1 MRYEDSIERSAE
13 YLRQALPHMS
23 RQAAALHPISYA
35 VWYEYVA
42 GRNPALQ
49 AEIDRVTAAG
59 GKLDENGTQEL
70 FSRHIAEVDLNSARR
85 VTDGFQRVLTGMA
98 ESAASAGS
106 ETARFG
112 DSLQRWGAQLVDA
125 EDASTRQA
133 ALDDVLSSTRQMHG
147 AVEQLQARLKES
159 QTEIQKLRDEVARA
173 RDEAMIDS
181 LTGLANRRA
190 FDLGLAASFSDE
202 AAAKDLCLV
211 MLDIDHFK
219 RVNDTYGHLFGD
231 QVIRAVAQ
239 VLRANVKGQDL
250 AARVGG
256 EEFAILLP
264 ATPLPGAHALAE
276 KIRATI
282 ASSRIRRQGQGDTH
296 ERVTVSLGVARLHPG
311 ELATSFMDRADTALY
326 ASKNAGRDRVTIA
339 QAPR

>member
-13 YLRQALPHMS
+13 FLRQALPHMS

-35 VWYEYVA
+35 VWYEYVT
-42 GRNPALQ
+42 GRNPALR

-70 FSRHIAEVDLNSARR
+70 FSRHIAEVDLNTARR

-112 DSLQRWGAQLVDA
+112 DSLQRWGAQLVDGQDDSA
-125 EDASTRQA
+125 RQA

-147 AVEQLQARLKES
+147 AVEQLQARLRES
-159 QTEIQKLRDEVARA
+159 QAEIQTLRDEVARA
-173 RDEAMIDS
+173 RDEAMVDS

-190 FDLGLAASFSDE
+190 FDLGLSACFTDE
-202 AAAKDLCLV
+202 AASKDLCLV

-219 RVNDTYGHLFGD
+219 RINDSYGHLFGD

-282 ASSRIRRQGQGDTH
+282 AGSRIRRQGKDDMH